1 MKIRAWFA
9 LGLCTLAPLSS
20 LAIEHLFEGDNVT
33 PIGTISIAEQP
44 AGLAWVASKWS
55 FSASASSLNKTYYEV
70 QEAGFDNQDTPLSI
84 KPMYVATGKGASWG
98 GWVLH
103 LQNSEIDF
111 RSKASTSSGGID
123 STADLRTKING
134 LAATIAAGLKLS
146 ENWSIGW
153 GTRLVQLQQETLVI
167 GKSFDGT
174 DTTLTVQ
181 QSNYQAVLYALTMGA
196 VMDYPNV
203 RLGLSLQAPNQMLS
217 ETGEMNGR
225 TLTTNG
231 GQYAESKSDYILNR
245 DQEWRVNAGVR
256 LGREGSTVLLSDAYT
271 SRGDHQPTVGWEYRG
286 REYIWALSTSYRYY
300 QGATNLKFVAGMVS
314 KSENFDWGFG
324 PSYEVDERSDQGAIN
339 SRSWNL
345 LYATEIRY

>member
-1 MKIRAWFA
+1 MKIRVWFA
-9 LGLCTLAPLSS
+9 LGLCTLAPRSS
-20 LAIEHLFEGDNVT
+20 VAIEHLFEGDNVT

-44 AGLAWVASKWS
+44 AGLAWIGSKWS

-70 QEAGFDNQDTPLSI
+70 QETGFDNEDTPLSI
-84 KPMYVATGKGASWG
+84 KPLYVATGKGTSWG

-103 LQNSEIDF
+103 LQNSEFDF
-111 RSKASTSSGGID
+111 RSKARTSSGGIE

-134 LAATIAAGLKLS
+134 LTATLAAGLRLS
-146 ENWSIGW
+146 PHWSLGW
-153 GTRLVQLQQETLVI
+153 GARLVQLQQESLVI

-174 DTTLTVQ
+174 NTTLTVQ
-181 QSNYQAVLYALTMGA
+181 QSNYQAASYALTMGA
-196 VMDYPNV
+196 VMDYPSV
-203 RLGLSLQAPNQMLS
+203 RLGLSLQTPNQLLS
-217 ETGEMNGR
+217 ETGETTGK
-225 TLTTNG
+225 TLSTNG
-231 GQYAESKSDYILNR
+231 GNYSESKANYALGR
-245 DQEWRVNAGVR
+245 DQDWRVNAGVR

-286 REYIWALSTSYRYY
+286 QEYLWALSTSYRYF
-300 QGATNLKFVAGMVS
+300 QGSTNLRFVAGMVS

-339 SRSWNL
+339 SKSWNL